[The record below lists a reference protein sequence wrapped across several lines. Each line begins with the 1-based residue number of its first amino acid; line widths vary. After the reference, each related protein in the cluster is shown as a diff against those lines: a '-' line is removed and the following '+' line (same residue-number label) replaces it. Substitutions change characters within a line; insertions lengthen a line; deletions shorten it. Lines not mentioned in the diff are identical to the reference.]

1 MKNLSLVK
9 SLVTQLPRFFGLELV
24 SCPTAEVAL
33 LCNCGITKILD
44 IGANVGW
51 YAQRIRRLGYTGQI
65 MSFEPISSVF
75 EQLKTAAQRDSRWHT
90 LNYGLGDYD
99 GKAVINVSENSAF
112 SSLLDRTGLLN
123 QEYFNSDYINQ
134 EEITVTRLDSVFDK
148 FQSIEDKILLK
159 IDVQGYE
166 QQLLMGAEKSLPHI
180 QGIQL
185 ELSFSEHYKGEKL
198 FMDMVTFLSDKGFTL
213 VGLNPLSQGLAS
225 GKFLQA
231 DGFFWRVN

>member
-1 MKNLSLVK
+1 MKNLSSVK

-24 SCPTAEVAL
+24 NYPTAEVAL
-33 LCNCGITKILD
+33 LCSCGITKILD
-44 IGANVGW
+44 VGANVGW

-65 MSFEPISSVF
+65 ISFEPITSVF
-75 EQLKTAAQRDSRWHT
+75 EQLKTAAQRDSRWDT
-90 LNYGLGDYD
+90 FNYGLGDYD

-134 EEITVTRLDSVFDK
+134 EEITITRLDSVFNKLCSEGDK
-148 FQSIEDKILLK
+148 LFLK

-166 QQLLMGAEKSLPHI
+166 QQVLMGAEKSLPNI

-198 FMDMVTFLSDKGFTL
+198 FMDMVTFLSNKGFTL
-213 VGLNPLSQGLAS
+213 VGLNPLSQGLKS

-231 DGFFWRVN
+231 DGFFWRLN